1 MAQAR
6 EAVTN
11 DFPTPPFPLTIPI
24 TFPMAEYAFNSSKNE
39 VVPPLLGHPSQLSLE
54 QLPALLHV
62 SDSDMIKRSSIS
74 FFL

>member
-1 MAQAR
+1 MAHAR

-24 TFPMAEYAFNSSKNE
+24 TFPIEEYSFNSSKNE

-54 QLPALLHV
+54 QLPALLHA
-62 SDSDMIKRSSIS
+62 SDSDMIKFSSIS